1 MHTLDSA
8 HHLSLQ
14 ELDAALFSLDSFQHI
29 AFTSRNAV
37 AGTLSRLA
45 ALHSAAGRSS
55 ETTDTNSGSSSSG
68 TSGGG
73 INSGSSSGE
82 SSSTNGGTSIDFGG
96 KAAAAL
102 GSCGAVLWALGADA
116 GALRDAGVEDVQV
129 PQEVGC
135 STTSWPVAAIR
146 CCAAAIQPAYPWH
159 ALCRQHEHPAAQHD
173 QQYRRLH
180 VA

>member
-1 MHTLDSA
+1 LDSA
-8 HHLSLQ
+8 DHLTLQ

-55 ETTDTNSGSSSSG
+55 EAADTGGSSGSSG
-68 TSGGG
+68 
-73 INSGSSSGE
+73 GSSSGG
-82 SSSTNGGTSIDFGG
+82 SSGGGGADFGG

-135 STTSWPVAAIR
+135 SSSTWPPAAA
-146 CCAAAIQPAYPWH
+146 CHYAAAIPPA
-159 ALCRQHEHPAAQHD
+159 
-173 QQYRRLH
+173 
-180 VA
+180 